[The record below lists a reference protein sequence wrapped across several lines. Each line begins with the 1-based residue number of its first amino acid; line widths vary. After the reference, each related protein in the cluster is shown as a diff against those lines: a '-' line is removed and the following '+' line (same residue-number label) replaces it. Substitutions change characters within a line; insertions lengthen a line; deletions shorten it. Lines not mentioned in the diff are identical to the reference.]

1 MFADPTFWVAVSL
14 FGLVAVLVYFKL
26 PALVAKQLDQRSERI
41 AKELEEAHRLRE
53 EAQALA
59 AEYQRKLAD
68 AVKAAEA
75 ILEQAK
81 ADGLAAAEQARAALE
96 LALERRQALALT
108 RIEQAEVQ
116 ALKDVREA
124 TIDAAIAAARAVMA
138 KQITGPKADELIDAS
153 IRDLRRH
160 LN

>member
-1 MFADPTFWVAVSL
+1 M
-14 FGLVAVLVYFKL
+14 
-26 PALVAKQLDQRSERI
+26 
-41 AKELEEAHRLRE
+41 
-53 EAQALA
+53 
-59 AEYQRKLAD
+59 
-68 AVKAAEA
+68 
-75 ILEQAK
+75 
-81 ADGLAAAEQARAALE
+81 
-96 LALERRQALALT
+96 ALERRQALALT

-138 KQITGPKADELIDAS
+138 KEITGPKADELIDAS